1 MSKRRYQSQRPSSVG
16 APFHAPQM
24 NITCRIGLFR
34 SSRRMGRVVAALQLR
49 LSRLPH
55 VTIPVRSGS
64 ERILQKDPPSRS
76 IGDRRQL
83 RYASRTVARAPRLHG
98 RHVFLSDDRTYG
110 IDGQVRYGFEIPR
123 RLFFMET
130 ILSAGSTIR
139 GDLLI
144 HVAGFRTVFE

>member
-1 MSKRRYQSQRPSSVG
+1 MSKRRYQSQRQGSVG
-16 APFHAPQM
+16 APFHAPQT
-24 NITCRIGLFR
+24 NKNTRIGHIR
-34 SSRRMGRVVAALQLR
+34 SSRRMGRGVAAHHLR

-55 VTIPVRSGS
+55 VTTPVRSGS

-130 ILSAGSTIR
+130 ISSAGSAIR
-139 GDLLI
+139 GDLPV
-144 HVAGFRTVFE
+144 HAARFRTVFE